1 MSFSKAD
8 LRGIHAAQSAAA
20 CCAWLVIDL

>member
-20 CCAWLVIDL
+20 CCAWLVIDV